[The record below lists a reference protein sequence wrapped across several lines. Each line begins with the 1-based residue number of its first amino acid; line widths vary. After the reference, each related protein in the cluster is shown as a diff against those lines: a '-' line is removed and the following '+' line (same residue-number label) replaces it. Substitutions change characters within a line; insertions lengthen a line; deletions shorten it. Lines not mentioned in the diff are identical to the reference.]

1 MGPQANGWWY
11 EGRSVG
17 SSLPCHILSP
27 SIRTPAAGA
36 GAEPKVQRMG
46 TRRTS
51 PSMNTV
57 RWEGPVSSMVVPTG
71 LSHPPSSG
79 STEGLRP
86 VRLKEE
92 RKHEGNSWIILWM
105 PSFLREWWVPF
116 VIRQRNGCDSL
127 LIITLSVCREV
138 AFIIHSCL
146 CRGTPPLGTTDAT
159 RSGREEGG
167 TESPRLSVPRRFQLE
182 NVIKIQIIIL
192 NENRKLINI
201 LSLQNS
207 WSYENNA
214 FISFLISFFLLFMVY
229 L

>member
-1 MGPQANGWWY
+1 MFQSYVN
-11 EGRSVG
+11 RKN
-17 SSLPCHILSP
+17 P
-27 SIRTPAAGA
+27 SFIIRWNDW
-36 GAEPKVQRMG
+36 K
-46 TRRTS
+46 
-51 PSMNTV
+51 
-57 RWEGPVSSMVVPTG
+57 
-71 LSHPPSSG
+71 
-79 STEGLRP
+79 
-86 VRLKEE
+86 E

-182 NVIKIQIIIL
+182 NVIKIQIIIYWNSFVTADKKEVNTKETKEFQSDL
-192 NENRKLINI
+192 MLILENVRRDKVL
-201 LSLQNS
+201 
-207 WSYENNA
+207 
-214 FISFLISFFLLFMVY
+214 
-229 L
+229 